1 MWSLTRNSGLRGP
14 SFGVRARARDVHR
27 PQLRDLRWTSIDLVA
42 AALPPRLRV
51 REHHAAT
58 GTLIQAG
65 RPQMA
70 GRIPCDHAAVVG
82 GATRAAGI
90 DREDS
95 THRMVI
101 YTVVCRRGP
110 DCTHARPRPLRGKR
124 RGQAGCRSGSSFVAP
139 TGGRIPSRPGER
151 QAVGAACGPSP
162 NTDPC
167 HRQSTRIGPMLL
179 DTFWTPPRRKD
190 LEFPLSH

>member
-1 MWSLTRNSGLRGP
+1 MRSLTRNSGLRGP
-14 SFGVRARARDVHR
+14 SFGVRARDVHR
-27 PQLRDLRWTSIDLVA
+27 PQLRDLRWTRIDFFA

-65 RPQMA
+65 RPQMTE
-70 GRIPCDHAAVVG
+70 RIPCDHAAVVG

-90 DREDS
+90 DRQGS

-124 RGQAGCRSGSSFVAP
+124 RGHAGRRSGSAFAVPSS
-139 TGGRIPSRPGER
+139 GRIPSRPGER
-151 QAVGAACGPSP
+151 LAVGVACGSAPKTAP
-162 NTDPC
+162 YQC
-167 HRQSTRIGPMLL
+167 QSTRIGTLLL
-179 DTFWTPPRRKD
+179 DNFFGHRQEERTWRFR
-190 LEFPLSH
+190 